1 MVVIIVLYN
10 TSNKSVGRDSFV
22 PLPKH
27 VVCSRVGRCVLYRAQ
42 CGGFKGSISI
52 FVFLSLALRPV
63 TVFRTGPV
71 WPLEDIEALSE
82 HEEGGRHYPY
92 LTTYNLPWDHYIFF
106 GSL

>member
-1 MVVIIVLYN
+1 MFR
-10 TSNKSVGRDSFV
+10 TGPSVED
-22 PLPKH
+22 L
-27 VVCSRVGRCVLYRAQ
+27 RAL
-42 CGGFKGSISI
+42 SVI
-52 FVFLSLALRPV
+52 FVFLSSALRPV